1 MEEAGKQYRTILPQD
16 PKWNKNA
23 KINREKKRPQTPYF
37 HQPTLDLNDQRLE
50 LAKACGADLAINPAT
65 TNALEIVHQHTDG
78 YGCDVYIEATGHPAA
93 VEQGLHMLCK
103 LGTMVE
109 FSVMRE
115 PVTVDWTI
123 IGDTKEL
130 NIHGAHLSP
139 HTYPI
144 AIDMLERGLLP
155 MDQIITHQLPLD
167 RFAEGI
173 ELVGSGE
180 RSIKVLLQ
188 P

>member
-78 YGCDVYIEATGHPAA
+78 YGCDVYIEATGHPSE
-93 VEQGLHMLCK
+93 VEPGLHMICK
-103 LGTMVE
+103 LGTLVE

-115 PVTVDWTI
+115 PV
-123 IGDTKEL
+123 
-130 NIHGAHLSP
+130 
-139 HTYPI
+139 I